1 MKSLWR
7 AGLTA
12 TIATYI
18 LIFIGGLVRVSGAG
32 LGCPD
37 WPKCF
42 GRWVPP
48 TDVSQL
54 PSDMDP
60 ALFNFTLA
68 WIEWLNRLSGM
79 IVGIIIAV
87 VAVMALFVARRHP
100 RILWPA
106 VAAGLLTAFQ
116 GWQGSV
122 VISSELEPLVVS
134 VHAVLALIIVSLLI
148 WVTQQAFYETN
159 PDEQGN
165 NYMPKGAPRWLT
177 FIWLVAI
184 VQVIL
189 GTRMREGLE
198 IMSDRYPLLTP
209 AEWVAKIGAVSHVHL
224 ALGILV
230 AVLTWWVGNRVLKG
244 TERLTALVRQAMVA
258 AIALGLLQVL
268 SGLLFIFF
276 DLPPIVQ
283 VFHLWLA
290 ALYIGALLIVFAASR
305 RSRQP
310 LGLEVPQS

>member
-12 TIATYI
+12 TIATYM

-42 GRWVPP
+42 GRWIPP
-48 TDVSQL
+48 TDVAQL
-54 PSDMDP
+54 PPNIDP
-60 ALFNFTLA
+60 SLFNFTLA
-68 WIEWLNRLSGM
+68 WIEWLNRLAGM
-79 IVGIIIAV
+79 VVGIIIAV
-87 VAVMALFVARRHP
+87 TAVMALFVARRYP

-122 VISSELEPLVVS
+122 VITSELEPLVVT
-134 VHAVLALIIVSLLI
+134 VHGVIAMIIVSLLI
-148 WVTQQAFYETN
+148 WVTQQSYYEFH
-159 PDEQGN
+159 PEEQGA

-177 FIWLVAI
+177 LIWLAAI

-198 IMSDRYPLLTP
+198 IVSDRHPLMSP
-209 AEWVAKIGAVSHVHL
+209 AEWIAKVGAVSHVHMG
-224 ALGILV
+224 LGILV
-230 AVLTWWVGNRVLKG
+230 VAVTWWIGNKVLKG
-244 TERLTALVRQAMVA
+244 TERLTPLVRQAMIWSIV
-258 AIALGLLQVL
+258 IGMLQVI
-268 SGLLFIFF
+268 SGALFIFF
-276 DLPPIVQ
+276 DLPAIVR

-290 ALYIGALLIVFAASR
+290 ALYVGSLLIVFAASR
-305 RSRQP
+305 RSRQSMQ
-310 LGLEVPQS
+310 LEVSQQ